1 MAESEF
7 VGVIRNAQTGE
18 IYAVVNP
25 DEDSELDNTRWLL
38 LKRIGDTAPVEM
50 IKVTR
55 SDYMT
60 AMSNEE
66 LSELCDRISQ
76 S

>member
-1 MAESEF
+1 MAESEL

-25 DEDSELDNTRWLL
+25 DEDHELDNTRWLL
-38 LKRIGDTAPVEM
+38 IKRIGDTAPVEM

-60 AMSNEE
+60 AMTPEA
-66 LSELCDRISQ
+66 LAELCDRVSQ

>member
-50 IKVTR
+50 IKVIR